1 MLKFEEIITMYIAY
15 CIKYLEA
22 LMENVIFLFEEDELT
37 DAKAYEL
44 EVCFTVIKDSLEKLN
59 KNRV

>member
-1 MLKFEEIITMYIAY
+1 MYIAY

-22 LMENVIFLFEEDELT
+22 LMENVLFLFEEDELT
-37 DAKAYEL
+37 DSKVYEL
-44 EVCFTVIKDSLEKLN
+44 EVCFTVIKNALEKLN